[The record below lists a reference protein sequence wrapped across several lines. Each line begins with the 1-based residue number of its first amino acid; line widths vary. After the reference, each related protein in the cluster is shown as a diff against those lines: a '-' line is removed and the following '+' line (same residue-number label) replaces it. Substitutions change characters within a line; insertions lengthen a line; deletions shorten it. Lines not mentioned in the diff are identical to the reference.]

1 MFKTLIIFKPNH
13 MKKIVLLLAIIA
25 IGTSSFAQDVKYGV
39 KGGLN
44 IANLGG
50 DDPEGDAKASFYLG
64 GFVTFQLSENFE
76 FQPEL
81 IYSQQGSKIK
91 EGDYEEKFKANYL
104 NIPLLFKAKMFG
116 SEHLKAVAGPQIGIL
131 VNSELSAEGPLGDE
145 DMDFKKMMKDLDFAL
160 GLGLEYDFDD
170 KLTLSARYNW
180 GLSKIF
186 DQDMV
191 GSDAKNS
198 VFQIGLSFSF

>member
-1 MFKTLIIFKPNH
+1 
-13 MKKIVLLLAIIA
+13 MKKIVLLFAIIA
-25 IGTSSFAQDVKYGV
+25 IGTSSFAQDVKYGI

-50 DDPEGDAKASFYLG
+50 DDPEGDAKASFHLG
-64 GFVTFQLSENFE
+64 GFVTFQLNRNFE

-81 IYSQQGSKIK
+81 VYSQQGTKSK

-131 VNSELSAEGPLGDE
+131 LNSELSASASTGEGE
-145 DMDFKKMMKDLDFAL
+145 MDFKKYMTDLDFAL
-160 GLGLEYDFDD
+160 AMGLEYDINDRLSF
-170 KLTLSARYNW
+170 SARYNW
-180 GLSKIF
+180 GLSEIF
-186 DQDMV
+186 DQDNV
-191 GSDAKNS
+191 ESDAKNS
-198 VFQIGLSFSF
+198 VFQIGASFSF

>member
-1 MFKTLIIFKPNH
+1 
-13 MKKIVLLLAIIA
+13 MKKILLFVAIITLG
-25 IGTSSFAQDVKYGV
+25 ISTFAQDVKYGV

-50 DDPEGDAKASFYLG
+50 DDPEGDSKASFYLG
-64 GFVTFQLSENFE
+64 GFVTFQLNKNFE

-81 IYSQQGSKIK
+81 VYSQQGSKA
-91 EGDYEEKFKANYL
+91 EEDNYEAKFKANYL
-104 NIPLLFKAKMFG
+104 NIPLLFKAKVFG

-131 VNSELSAEGPLGDE
+131 VSSELSSDDPLSE
-145 DMDFKKMMKDLDFAL
+145 EEMDFKKYMKDLDFAL

-170 KLTLSARYNW
+170 KFTFSARYNW

-191 GSDAKNS
+191 ESDAKNS
-198 VFQIGLSFSF
+198 VFQIGVAFSF